1 MAKGARRPQSPKRQL
16 QQERHIKILICTEG
30 AVTEPQYF
38 EGISKSIQE
47 LYHVALDVIPGQHSD
62 PVKVVKKCME
72 KRKKRE
78 NSKKNQD
85 FPYVRCFAVVDVDH
99 CNDPIKGKPSRLMQA
114 IHLAQINDIDVLV
127 SNIKFEVWLLW
138 HKSTFDK
145 SLDSDSLDRYCS
157 NKDNKIL
164 KDEGK
169 TIAPD
174 FPFQNWKEACKRANQ
189 HGRVKAN
196 SIGRNPSSAL
206 PRLFEALKA
215 LADQQQQQ

>member
-1 MAKGARRPQSPKRQL
+1 MAKGARKPRSPKRQPR
-16 QQERHIKILICTEG
+16 QERHIKVLICTEG

-38 EGISKSIQE
+38 EGISKPIQE
-47 LYHVALDVIPGQHSD
+47 I
-62 PVKVVKKCME
+62 
-72 KRKKRE
+72 
-78 NSKKNQD
+78 KKNQD

-99 CNDPIKGKPSRLMQA
+99 WDNPIKGKLSRLRQA
-114 IHLAQINDIDVLV
+114 ILLAKENDINVLV

-138 HKSTFDK
+138 HKNTYNK
-145 SLDSDSLDRYCS
+145 SLDSKSLDRHCK

-164 KDEGK
+164 KEGK
-169 TIAPD
+169 NIVPD
-174 FPFQNWKEACKRANQ
+174 FPFQNWEEACKRANQ

-215 LADQQQQQ
+215 LADQQKQQ

>member
-1 MAKGARRPQSPKRQL
+1 MFSQQL
-16 QQERHIKILICTEG
+16 
-30 AVTEPQYF
+30 
-38 EGISKSIQE
+38 
-47 LYHVALDVIPGQHSD
+47 
-62 PVKVVKKCME
+62 
-72 KRKKRE
+72 
-78 NSKKNQD
+78 
-85 FPYVRCFAVVDVDH
+85 
-99 CNDPIKGKPSRLMQA
+99 
-114 IHLAQINDIDVLV
+114 
-127 SNIKFEVWLLW
+127 
-138 HKSTFDK
+138 
-145 SLDSDSLDRYCS
+145 
-157 NKDNKIL
+157 NKLQDNKIL

>member
-1 MAKGARRPQSPKRQL
+1 MAKGARKPRSPKRQPR
-16 QQERHIKILICTEG
+16 QERHIKVLICTEG

-38 EGISKSIQE
+38 EGISKPIQE
-47 LYHVALDVIPGQHSD
+47 IYHVTLDVIPGQHSD
-62 PVKVVKKCME
+62 PVKVVEKCME
-72 KRKKRE
+72 KREERE

-99 CNDPIKGKPSRLMQA
+99 WDNPIKGKLSRLRQA
-114 IHLAQINDIDVLV
+114 ILLAKENDINVLV

-138 HKSTFDK
+138 HKNTYNK
-145 SLDSDSLDRYCS
+145 SLDSKSLDRHCK

-164 KDEGK
+164 KEGK
-169 TIAPD
+169 NIVPD
-174 FPFQNWKEACKRANQ
+174 FPFQNWEEACKRANQ

-215 LADQQQQQ
+215 LADQQKQQ